1 MRDKNLLQDRGA
13 ERRLGSREG
22 TLALAL
28 LAFASGCAQDAIT
41 GPPVEAGVGGTTT
54 TGGASG
60 SSSGSSG
67 KSTGGSG
74 GSVTTGGSG
83 GAGGAGGTGGGGT
96 GGTGGSTAGSAGQG
110 GTGGSGPPPVGGEL
124 SDCETPAP
132 RLIRRLTAIQFRNT
146 LVDAFGDPGLPSA
159 DVLTDPT
166 ILRFRVDADAPVI
179 RDLDAGLV
187 MNYAET
193 VANWATA
200 NNKLGALS
208 SCMNNDANCRGSLIR
223 NLGLKL
229 FREPLTDAQVASYE
243 ALGAAETTFND
254 AATQI
259 IGAMLQSPYLLYRRE
274 LGTPSAGD
282 ANRYDLSP
290 YEIASE
296 LSYFLTDSAP
306 DADLLR
312 AAEDGSLLTEAGLD
326 AQAQR
331 LLFTAGA
338 KATVARFASGWFE
351 LDGLTTKAKDDAVF
365 PLGDDLRQAM
375 IGEAQEFF
383 ASKFALGG
391 DVTSLLT
398 STTTFVNQALGSFY
412 GLSGAPGSGFAE
424 VSLAGT
430 ERAPGMLG
438 QGAFLTVHAQPENS
452 SPVQRGRFVRER
464 LLCQEI
470 PEMPADLD
478 TNLASGES
486 FKTNRERYAMHSA
499 NSACVGCHQLFD
511 PVGFTFEHFDGFG
524 RYRDNEK
531 GTPIDAT
538 GVLYGEPTGDIA
550 LDGVQSLVSYLA
562 TSDQVR
568 ACVVRYWSYY
578 AHGRDN
584 WAEKKCNDD
593 AIRREAGA
601 SGYSLYSVF
610 SAILH
615 AQSFSHRVKD
625 Q

>member
-1 MRDKNLLQDRGA
+1 LQVHGA
-13 ERRLGSREG
+13 GNRFRRLDG
-22 TLALAL
+22 TLALGL
-28 LAFASGCAQDAIT
+28 LVLASGCGQGTIT
-41 GPPVEAGVGGTTT
+41 GPPVEAGVGGTTMTT

-67 KSTGGSG
+67 KATGGSG

-83 GAGGAGGTGGGGT
+83 GSGGTGGGSGGS
-96 GGTGGSTAGSAGQG
+96 GGTGGSTAGSAGN
-110 GTGGSGPPPVGGEL
+110 GGSAGGDPPPVGGEL
-124 SDCETPAP
+124 SDCATPGP
-132 RLIRRLTAIQFRNT
+132 RLIRRLTSIQFRNT
-146 LVDAFGDPGLPSA
+146 LVDAFGDAGLPSA

-166 ILRFRVDADAPVI
+166 VLRFRVDADVPVI

-193 VANWATA
+193 VAAWAVA
-200 NNKLGALS
+200 NKLGALS
-208 SCMNNDANCRGSLIR
+208 SCTSNDAGCRGTLIR
-223 NLGLKL
+223 SLGLKL
-229 FREPLTDAQVASYE
+229 FREPLTEAQVASYE
-243 ALGAAETTFND
+243 ALGAAEATFQD

-259 IGAMLQSPYLLYRRE
+259 IATMLQSPYLLYRRE
-274 LGTPSAGD
+274 LGTPSGGD
-282 ANRYDLSP
+282 ASRYDLGP

-306 DADLLR
+306 DAELLR
-312 AAEDGSLLTEAGLD
+312 AAEDRSLLTAAGID

-331 LLFTAGA
+331 LLFTPAA

-365 PLGDDLRQAM
+365 PLGADLRQAM

-383 ASKFALGG
+383 ASKFANGG

-412 GLSGAPGSGFAE
+412 GLNGASGTSFTE
-424 VSLAGT
+424 VSLAGSQ
-430 ERAPGMLG
+430 RAPGMLG
-438 QGAFLTVHAQPENS
+438 QGAFLAVHAQPENS

-470 PEMPADLD
+470 PEMPSDLD

-550 LDGVQSLVSYLA
+550 LDGVESLVDYLA

-568 ACVVRYWSYY
+568 ACVVRYWSYF

-584 WAEKKCNDD
+584 WQEKKCNDD
-593 AIRREAGA
+593 AIRREAAA
-601 SGYSLYSVF
+601 SGYTLHSVF